1 MLSHLVEHAQG
12 VVIIRLQGR
21 LDQSGCDILAQV
33 IDRHASKQAHIV
45 LDMRDVDYLSSSTIG
60 LLVQIARDTPPAE
73 LRLALAAVQPHVRES
88 IEISN
93 LKKLLP
99 IYKSVEEALPA
110 VATPSLIDD
119 STLASNR
126 SRDLVLRYLMLIQ
139 YGKLERLEDFVHIDV
154 TIENITPNGVQHI
167 IDIHALR
174 VVLNTIRREGGIDI
188 EITTIVAQPDA
199 VSAYLQR
206 RQPQPRRRPPQSPQA
221 AAEAPPQLSQAEA
234 SPQPPRAPASPAAP
248 AEPASPQPP
257 QAFSTGTSTA
267 TVTHFCTG
275 TSFVTVCGTRT
286 V

>member
-21 LDQSGCDILAQV
+21 LDQAGCDILAQV

-126 SRDLVLRYLMLIQ
+126 TRDFLLQYLMLIQ

-154 TIENITPNGVQHI
+154 TIENITPNGVQNI
-167 IDIHALR
+167 VDIHALR
-174 VVLNTIRREGGIDI
+174 VVLERIRSEGGIDI
-188 EITTIVAQPDA
+188 EIATIVAQPDA
-199 VSAYLQR
+199 VSAWMIER
-206 RQPQPRRRPPQSPQA
+206 AGPQKAISAGTPCALFAQIRGERIS
-221 AAEAPPQLSQAEA
+221 QLRLIRGSSLDQI
-234 SPQPPRAPASPAAP
+234 
-248 AEPASPQPP
+248 
-257 QAFSTGTSTA
+257 
-267 TVTHFCTG
+267 
-275 TSFVTVCGTRT
+275 
-286 V
+286 

>member
-21 LDQSGCDILAQV
+21 LDQAGCDILAQV

-88 IEISN
+88 IELSN
-93 LKKLLP
+93 LKKLFP
-99 IYKSVEEALPA
+99 IYTSVEEARPA

-119 STLASNR
+119 STLSSNR
-126 SRDLVLRYLMLIQ
+126 ARDLLLRYLMLIQ
-139 YGKLERLEDFVHIDV
+139 YGKLERLEDFLHLDV

-174 VVLNTIRREGGIDI
+174 VILNTIRREGGIDI
-188 EITTIVAQPDA
+188 EIATIVAQPDA
-199 VSAYLQR
+199 VSAWMIER
-206 RQPQPRRRPPQSPQA
+206 AGPQKAISAGTPCALFAQIRGERIS
-221 AAEAPPQLSQAEA
+221 QLRLIRGSSLDQI
-234 SPQPPRAPASPAAP
+234 
-248 AEPASPQPP
+248 
-257 QAFSTGTSTA
+257 
-267 TVTHFCTG
+267 
-275 TSFVTVCGTRT
+275 
-286 V
+286 

>member
-1 MLSHLVEHAQG
+1 MLAHLVEHAQG

-93 LKKLLP
+93 LKKLFP
-99 IYKSVEEALPA
+99 IYASIEEALPA

-119 STLASNR
+119 STLSSNR
-126 SRDLVLRYLMLIQ
+126 ARELLLRYLMLIQ

-154 TIENITPNGVQHI
+154 TIENIGPNSVQNI
-167 IDIHALR
+167 VDIHALR
-174 VVLNTIRREGGIDI
+174 VVLERIRSEGGIDI
-188 EITTIVAQPDA
+188 EIATIVAQPDA
-199 VSAYLQR
+199 VSAWMIER
-206 RQPQPRRRPPQSPQA
+206 TGPQKAISAGTPCALFAQIRGERIS
-221 AAEAPPQLSQAEA
+221 QLRVIRGSSLDQI
-234 SPQPPRAPASPAAP
+234 
-248 AEPASPQPP
+248 
-257 QAFSTGTSTA
+257 
-267 TVTHFCTG
+267 
-275 TSFVTVCGTRT
+275 
-286 V
+286 

>member
-199 VSAYLQR
+199 VSAWMIER
-206 RQPQPRRRPPQSPQA
+206 AGPQKAISAGTPCALFAQIRGERIS
-221 AAEAPPQLSQAEA
+221 QLRLIRGSSLDQI
-234 SPQPPRAPASPAAP
+234 
-248 AEPASPQPP
+248 
-257 QAFSTGTSTA
+257 
-267 TVTHFCTG
+267 
-275 TSFVTVCGTRT
+275 
-286 V
+286 

>member
-188 EITTIVAQPDA
+188 EIPTIVAQPDA
-199 VSAYLQR
+199 VSAWMIEQTG
-206 RQPQPRRRPPQSPQA
+206 PQKAISAGTPCALFAQIRGEKIS
-221 AAEAPPQLSQAEA
+221 QLRLIRGSSLDQI
-234 SPQPPRAPASPAAP
+234 
-248 AEPASPQPP
+248 
-257 QAFSTGTSTA
+257 
-267 TVTHFCTG
+267 
-275 TSFVTVCGTRT
+275 
-286 V
+286 

>member
-1 MLSHLVEHAQG
+1 MLAHLVEHAQG

-139 YGKLERLEDFVHIDV
+139 YGKLESLEDFVHIDV

-188 EITTIVAQPDA
+188 EIATIVAQPDA
-199 VSAYLQR
+199 VSAWMIER
-206 RQPQPRRRPPQSPQA
+206 TGPQKAISAGTPCALFAQIRGEKIS
-221 AAEAPPQLSQAEA
+221 QLRLIRGSSLDQI
-234 SPQPPRAPASPAAP
+234 
-248 AEPASPQPP
+248 
-257 QAFSTGTSTA
+257 
-267 TVTHFCTG
+267 
-275 TSFVTVCGTRT
+275 
-286 V
+286 

>member
-188 EITTIVAQPDA
+188 EIATIVAQPDA
-199 VSAYLQR
+199 VSAWMIER
-206 RQPQPRRRPPQSPQA
+206 TGPQKAISAGTPCALFAQIRGEKIS
-221 AAEAPPQLSQAEA
+221 QLRLIRGSSLDQI
-234 SPQPPRAPASPAAP
+234 
-248 AEPASPQPP
+248 
-257 QAFSTGTSTA
+257 
-267 TVTHFCTG
+267 
-275 TSFVTVCGTRT
+275 
-286 V
+286 

>member
-139 YGKLERLEDFVHIDV
+139 YGKLESLEDFVHIDV

-188 EITTIVAQPDA
+188 EIATIVAQPDA
-199 VSAYLQR
+199 VSAWMIER
-206 RQPQPRRRPPQSPQA
+206 TGPQKAISAGTPCALFAQIRGEKIS
-221 AAEAPPQLSQAEA
+221 QLRLIRGSSLDQI
-234 SPQPPRAPASPAAP
+234 
-248 AEPASPQPP
+248 
-257 QAFSTGTSTA
+257 
-267 TVTHFCTG
+267 
-275 TSFVTVCGTRT
+275 
-286 V
+286 

>member
-93 LKKLLP
+93 LKKLFP
-99 IYKSVEEALPA
+99 IYASIEEALPA

-119 STLASNR
+119 STLSSNR
-126 SRDLVLRYLMLIQ
+126 ARELLLRYLMLIQ

-154 TIENITPNGVQHI
+154 TIENISPNSVQNI
-167 IDIHALR
+167 VDIHALR
-174 VVLNTIRREGGIDI
+174 VLLERIRSEGGIDI
-188 EITTIVAQPDA
+188 EIATIVAQPDA
-199 VSAYLQR
+199 VSAWMIER
-206 RQPQPRRRPPQSPQA
+206 TGPQKAISAGTPCALFAQIRGERIS
-221 AAEAPPQLSQAEA
+221 QLRVIRGSSLDQI
-234 SPQPPRAPASPAAP
+234 
-248 AEPASPQPP
+248 
-257 QAFSTGTSTA
+257 
-267 TVTHFCTG
+267 
-275 TSFVTVCGTRT
+275 
-286 V
+286 

>member
-188 EITTIVAQPDA
+188 EIPTIVAQPDA
-199 VSAYLQR
+199 VSAWMIER
-206 RQPQPRRRPPQSPQA
+206 TGRQKAISAGTPCALFAQIRGEKIS
-221 AAEAPPQLSQAEA
+221 QLRLIRGSSLDQI
-234 SPQPPRAPASPAAP
+234 
-248 AEPASPQPP
+248 
-257 QAFSTGTSTA
+257 
-267 TVTHFCTG
+267 
-275 TSFVTVCGTRT
+275 
-286 V
+286 

>member
-88 IEISN
+88 IELSN
-93 LKKLLP
+93 LKKLFP
-99 IYKSVEEALPA
+99 IYTSVEEALPA

-119 STLASNR
+119 STLSSNR
-126 SRDLVLRYLMLIQ
+126 ARDLLLRYLMLIQ
-139 YGKLERLEDFVHIDV
+139 YGKLERLEDFLHLDV

-174 VVLNTIRREGGIDI
+174 VILNTIRREGGIDI
-188 EITTIVAQPDA
+188 EIATIVAQPDA
-199 VSAYLQR
+199 VSAWMIER
-206 RQPQPRRRPPQSPQA
+206 AGPQKAISAGTPCALFAQIRGERIS
-221 AAEAPPQLSQAEA
+221 QLRLIRGSSLDQI
-234 SPQPPRAPASPAAP
+234 
-248 AEPASPQPP
+248 
-257 QAFSTGTSTA
+257 
-267 TVTHFCTG
+267 
-275 TSFVTVCGTRT
+275 
-286 V
+286 

>member
-21 LDQSGCDILAQV
+21 LDQTGCDILAQV

-126 SRDLVLRYLMLIQ
+126 TRDFLLQYLMLIQ

-154 TIENITPNGVQHI
+154 TIENITPNGVQNI
-167 IDIHALR
+167 VDIHALR
-174 VVLNTIRREGGIDI
+174 VVLERIRSEGGIDI
-188 EITTIVAQPDA
+188 EIATIVAQPDA
-199 VSAYLQR
+199 VSAWMIER
-206 RQPQPRRRPPQSPQA
+206 TGPQKAISAGTPCALFAQIRGERIS
-221 AAEAPPQLSQAEA
+221 QLRLIRGSSLDQI
-234 SPQPPRAPASPAAP
+234 
-248 AEPASPQPP
+248 
-257 QAFSTGTSTA
+257 
-267 TVTHFCTG
+267 
-275 TSFVTVCGTRT
+275 
-286 V
+286 

>member
-93 LKKLLP
+93 LKKLFP
-99 IYKSVEEALPA
+99 IYKSIEEALPA

-119 STLASNR
+119 STLSSNR
-126 SRDLVLRYLMLIQ
+126 ARELLLRYLMLIQ
-139 YGKLERLEDFVHIDV
+139 YGQLERLEDFVHIDV
-154 TIENITPNGVQHI
+154 TIENISPNGVQNI
-167 IDIHALR
+167 VDIHALR
-174 VVLNTIRREGGIDI
+174 VVLERIRSEGGIDI
-188 EITTIVAQPDA
+188 EIATIVAQPDA
-199 VSAYLQR
+199 VSAWMIER
-206 RQPQPRRRPPQSPQA
+206 TGPQKAISAGTPCALFAQIRGERIS
-221 AAEAPPQLSQAEA
+221 QLRVIRGA
-234 SPQPPRAPASPAAP
+234 SLDQI
-248 AEPASPQPP
+248 
-257 QAFSTGTSTA
+257 
-267 TVTHFCTG
+267 
-275 TSFVTVCGTRT
+275 
-286 V
+286 

>member
-188 EITTIVAQPDA
+188 EIATIVAQPDA
-199 VSAYLQR
+199 VSAWMIER
-206 RQPQPRRRPPQSPQA
+206 TGPQKAISAGTPCALFAQIRGEKIS
-221 AAEAPPQLSQAEA
+221 QLRVIRGA
-234 SPQPPRAPASPAAP
+234 SLDQI
-248 AEPASPQPP
+248 
-257 QAFSTGTSTA
+257 
-267 TVTHFCTG
+267 
-275 TSFVTVCGTRT
+275 
-286 V
+286 

>member
-154 TIENITPNGVQHI
+154 TIENITPNGVQNI
-167 IDIHALR
+167 FDIHALR
-174 VVLNTIRREGGIDI
+174 LVLEKIRSEGGIDI
-188 EITTIVAQPDA
+188 EIATIVAQPDA
-199 VSAYLQR
+199 VSAWMIER
-206 RQPQPRRRPPQSPQA
+206 TGPQKAISAGTPCALFAQIRGERIS
-221 AAEAPPQLSQAEA
+221 QLRVIRGSLLDQI
-234 SPQPPRAPASPAAP
+234 
-248 AEPASPQPP
+248 
-257 QAFSTGTSTA
+257 
-267 TVTHFCTG
+267 
-275 TSFVTVCGTRT
+275 
-286 V
+286 

>member
-199 VSAYLQR
+199 VSAWMIEQTG
-206 RQPQPRRRPPQSPQA
+206 PQKAISAGTPCALFAQIRGEKIS
-221 AAEAPPQLSQAEA
+221 QLRLIRGSSLDQI
-234 SPQPPRAPASPAAP
+234 
-248 AEPASPQPP
+248 
-257 QAFSTGTSTA
+257 
-267 TVTHFCTG
+267 
-275 TSFVTVCGTRT
+275 
-286 V
+286 

>member
-88 IEISN
+88 IELSN
-93 LKKLLP
+93 LKKLFP
-99 IYKSVEEALPA
+99 IYKSIEEALPA

-119 STLASNR
+119 STLSSNR
-126 SRDLVLRYLMLIQ
+126 ARELLLRYLMLIQ

-154 TIENITPNGVQHI
+154 TIENISPNGVQNI
-167 IDIHALR
+167 FDIHALR
-174 VVLNTIRREGGIDI
+174 LVLERIRSEGGIDI
-188 EITTIVAQPDA
+188 EIATIVAQPDA
-199 VSAYLQR
+199 VSAWMIER
-206 RQPQPRRRPPQSPQA
+206 TGPQKAISAGTPCALFAQIRGERIS
-221 AAEAPPQLSQAEA
+221 QLRVIRGSSLDQI
-234 SPQPPRAPASPAAP
+234 
-248 AEPASPQPP
+248 
-257 QAFSTGTSTA
+257 
-267 TVTHFCTG
+267 
-275 TSFVTVCGTRT
+275 
-286 V
+286 

>member
-188 EITTIVAQPDA
+188 EIPTIVAQPDA
-199 VSAYLQR
+199 VSAWMIER
-206 RQPQPRRRPPQSPQA
+206 
-221 AAEAPPQLSQAEA
+221 
-234 SPQPPRAPASPAAP
+234 
-248 AEPASPQPP
+248 
-257 QAFSTGTSTA
+257 TGTQKA
-267 TVTHFCTG
+267 INAG
-275 TSFVTVCGTRT
+275 TPCALFAQIRGEKISQMRVIRGASLDQI
-286 V
+286 

>member
-93 LKKLLP
+93 LKKLFP
-99 IYKSVEEALPA
+99 IYASIEEALPA

-119 STLASNR
+119 STLSSNR
-126 SRDLVLRYLMLIQ
+126 ARELLLRYLMLIQ

-154 TIENITPNGVQHI
+154 TIENISPNSVQNI
-167 IDIHALR
+167 VDIHALR
-174 VVLNTIRREGGIDI
+174 LVLERIRSEGGIDI
-188 EITTIVAQPDA
+188 EIATIVAQPDA
-199 VSAYLQR
+199 VSAWMLER
-206 RQPQPRRRPPQSPQA
+206 TGPQKAISAGTPCALFAQIRGERI
-221 AAEAPPQLSQAEA
+221 SQMRVIRG
-234 SPQPPRAPASPAAP
+234 SSLDPI
-248 AEPASPQPP
+248 
-257 QAFSTGTSTA
+257 
-267 TVTHFCTG
+267 
-275 TSFVTVCGTRT
+275 
-286 V
+286 

>member
-1 MLSHLVEHAQG
+1 MLAHLVEHAQG

-199 VSAYLQR
+199 VSAWMIEQTG
-206 RQPQPRRRPPQSPQA
+206 PQKAISAGTPCALFAQIRGEKIS
-221 AAEAPPQLSQAEA
+221 QLRLIRGSSLDQI
-234 SPQPPRAPASPAAP
+234 
-248 AEPASPQPP
+248 
-257 QAFSTGTSTA
+257 
-267 TVTHFCTG
+267 
-275 TSFVTVCGTRT
+275 
-286 V
+286 

>member
-21 LDQSGCDILAQV
+21 LDQAGCDILAQV

-188 EITTIVAQPDA
+188 EIATIVAQPDA
-199 VSAYLQR
+199 VSAWMIER
-206 RQPQPRRRPPQSPQA
+206 TGPQKAISAGTPCALFAQIRGEKIS
-221 AAEAPPQLSQAEA
+221 QLRLIRGSSLDQI
-234 SPQPPRAPASPAAP
+234 
-248 AEPASPQPP
+248 
-257 QAFSTGTSTA
+257 
-267 TVTHFCTG
+267 
-275 TSFVTVCGTRT
+275 
-286 V
+286 

>member
-199 VSAYLQR
+199 VSAWMIEQTG
-206 RQPQPRRRPPQSPQA
+206 PQKAISAGTPCALFAQIRGEKIS
-221 AAEAPPQLSQAEA
+221 QLRVIRGSSLDQI
-234 SPQPPRAPASPAAP
+234 
-248 AEPASPQPP
+248 
-257 QAFSTGTSTA
+257 
-267 TVTHFCTG
+267 
-275 TSFVTVCGTRT
+275 
-286 V
+286 

>member
-1 MLSHLVEHAQG
+1 MLAHLVEHAQG

-93 LKKLLP
+93 LKKLFP
-99 IYKSVEEALPA
+99 IYASIEEALPA

-119 STLASNR
+119 STLSSNR
-126 SRDLVLRYLMLIQ
+126 ARELLLRYLMLIQ

-154 TIENITPNGVQHI
+154 TIENISPNSVQNI
-167 IDIHALR
+167 VDIHALR
-174 VVLNTIRREGGIDI
+174 LVLERIRSEGGIDI
-188 EITTIVAQPDA
+188 EIATIVAQPDA
-199 VSAYLQR
+199 VSAWMLER
-206 RQPQPRRRPPQSPQA
+206 TGPQKAISAGTPCALFAQIRGERI
-221 AAEAPPQLSQAEA
+221 SQMRVIRG
-234 SPQPPRAPASPAAP
+234 SSLDQI
-248 AEPASPQPP
+248 
-257 QAFSTGTSTA
+257 
-267 TVTHFCTG
+267 
-275 TSFVTVCGTRT
+275 
-286 V
+286 

>member
-199 VSAYLQR
+199 VSAWMIEQTG
-206 RQPQPRRRPPQSPQA
+206 PQKAISAGTPCALFAQIRGEKIS
-221 AAEAPPQLSQAEA
+221 QLRVIRGA
-234 SPQPPRAPASPAAP
+234 SLDQI
-248 AEPASPQPP
+248 
-257 QAFSTGTSTA
+257 
-267 TVTHFCTG
+267 
-275 TSFVTVCGTRT
+275 
-286 V
+286 

>member
-93 LKKLLP
+93 LKKLFP
-99 IYKSVEEALPA
+99 IYASIEEALPA
-110 VATPSLIDD
+110 VATPALIDD
-119 STLASNR
+119 STLSSNR
-126 SRDLVLRYLMLIQ
+126 ARELLLRYLMLIQ

-154 TIENITPNGVQHI
+154 TIENISPNSVQNI
-167 IDIHALR
+167 VDIHALR
-174 VVLNTIRREGGIDI
+174 VVLERIRSEGGIDI
-188 EITTIVAQPDA
+188 EIATIVAQPDA
-199 VSAYLQR
+199 VSAWMIER
-206 RQPQPRRRPPQSPQA
+206 TGPQKAISAGTPCALFAQIRGERIS
-221 AAEAPPQLSQAEA
+221 QLRVIRGA
-234 SPQPPRAPASPAAP
+234 SLDQI
-248 AEPASPQPP
+248 
-257 QAFSTGTSTA
+257 
-267 TVTHFCTG
+267 
-275 TSFVTVCGTRT
+275 
-286 V
+286 

>member
-93 LKKLLP
+93 LKKLFP
-99 IYKSVEEALPA
+99 IYASIEEALPA

-119 STLASNR
+119 STLSSNR
-126 SRDLVLRYLMLIQ
+126 ARELLLRYLMLIQ

-154 TIENITPNGVQHI
+154 TIENISPNSVQNI
-167 IDIHALR
+167 VDIHALR
-174 VVLNTIRREGGIDI
+174 VVLERIRSEGGIDI
-188 EITTIVAQPDA
+188 EIATIVAQPDA
-199 VSAYLQR
+199 VSAWMIER
-206 RQPQPRRRPPQSPQA
+206 TGPQKAISAGTPCALFAQIRGERIS
-221 AAEAPPQLSQAEA
+221 QLRVIRGA
-234 SPQPPRAPASPAAP
+234 SLDQI
-248 AEPASPQPP
+248 
-257 QAFSTGTSTA
+257 
-267 TVTHFCTG
+267 
-275 TSFVTVCGTRT
+275 
-286 V
+286 

>member
-1 MLSHLVEHAQG
+1 MLAHLVEHAQG

-93 LKKLLP
+93 LKKLFP
-99 IYKSVEEALPA
+99 IYASIEEALPA

-119 STLASNR
+119 STLSSNR
-126 SRDLVLRYLMLIQ
+126 ARELLLRYLMLIQ

-154 TIENITPNGVQHI
+154 TIENISPNSVQNI
-167 IDIHALR
+167 VDIHALR
-174 VVLNTIRREGGIDI
+174 LVLERIRSEGGIDI
-188 EITTIVAQPDA
+188 EIATIVAQPDA
-199 VSAYLQR
+199 VSAWMLER
-206 RQPQPRRRPPQSPQA
+206 TGPQKAISAGTPCALFAQIRGERI
-221 AAEAPPQLSQAEA
+221 SQMRVIRG
-234 SPQPPRAPASPAAP
+234 SSLDPI
-248 AEPASPQPP
+248 
-257 QAFSTGTSTA
+257 
-267 TVTHFCTG
+267 
-275 TSFVTVCGTRT
+275 
-286 V
+286 